1 LFKSDEGQVGFVDN
15 FIESKSLNYLDDKN
29 FEQII
34 QAIQTNEIELTYDL
48 STYVDSA
55 LI

>member
-1 LFKSDEGQVGFVDN
+1 VENFK
-15 FIESKSLNYLDDKN
+15 ESNSLNYLDNKN

-34 QAIQTNEIELTYDL
+34 QAIEKNEIELTYDL
-48 STYVDSA
+48 STYVDAS

>member
-1 LFKSDEGQVGFVDN
+1 MKSDDGRVSFVDN

-34 QAIQTNEIELTYDL
+34 QAIESNEIELTYDL
-48 STYVDSA
+48 STYVDSSF
-55 LI
+55 I